1 MERTKNYII
10 LGLVI
15 ALGIFVWLHF
25 QEIKPEPIDITI
37 PGSEGTTGDVE
48 IEEVKTDTV
57 EVIKYLPGK
66 VITKEEIVVDSTYK
80 AAYEQAVKDN
90 DSLKAKN
97 LFLESIQIKE
107 YNEVAID
114 NDTIKIDLYAKTRGS
129 LLAYKIDYD
138 IKDQSFTYT
147 PEVVHIR
154 PKLTVLAGIEAMI
167 PQGDSRGGVKFDLG
181 VQGQKGNIW
190 SVGVDTQGNKYIG
203 FKKSWT
209 LFK

>member
-1 MERTKNYII
+1 MERIKNYII
-10 LGLVI
+10 LGLAI
-15 ALGIFVWLHF
+15 ALGVMIYLNTRPEV
-25 QEIKPEPIDITI
+25 IPEPVTITI
-37 PGSEGTTGDVE
+37 PGSEGTSGVIQIDS
-48 IEEVKTDTV
+48 V
-57 EVIKYLPGK
+57 EVIVEVPVYLPGNK
-66 VITKEEIVVDSTYK
+66 EIVVDSLYK
-80 AAYEQAVKDN
+80 AEYEKAIKDN